1 MIIGLTGGIASGKTT
16 AARFLEELGAYIIN
30 ADQVSRLI
38 MQPQK
43 KGYREVVAEFGQK
56 ILDQKG
62 EIDRSKLGEI
72 IFSDPRKRKKLE
84 EITHPLII
92 AEMKAKIKKLKEEGK
107 DPIVLEIPLLFETG
121 MEQMVDQVWVVYVD
135 ETTQL
140 DRLQNRNDLSR
151 PEAQK
156 RINSQMSL
164 EEKSK
169 RADIVVDNNGDKQ
182 DLKNEI
188 TTLWEK
194 HIG

>member
-43 KGYREVVAEFGQK
+43 KGYREVVEEFGQK